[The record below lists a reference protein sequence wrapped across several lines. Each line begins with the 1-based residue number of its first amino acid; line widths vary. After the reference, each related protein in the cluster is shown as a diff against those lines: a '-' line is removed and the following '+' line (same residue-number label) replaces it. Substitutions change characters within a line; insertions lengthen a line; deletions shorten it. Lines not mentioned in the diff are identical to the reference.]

1 MMKSNGDALMTLDSE
16 QLRRAM
22 RAWTTGVAVITA
34 QRGDIRQGM
43 TINSFTSLS
52 LDPPLIM
59 VALQG
64 QTRTHALV
72 KETGEFSVTILAE
85 DQRDLSIRFA
95 RHEVEDRFTGIE
107 TEALSLRAP
116 LIKGGLAWFDCRVRQ
131 SHEVGENTLFVA
143 EVEAVRVFSAD
154 KPLAYH
160 NREYWKLSN
169 GEGKDG
175 IKSPDR

>member
-1 MMKSNGDALMTLDSE
+1 MTLESE

-22 RAWTTGVAVITA
+22 RAWTTGVAIITA
-34 QRGDIRQGM
+34 RHEDIQQGM

-64 QTRTHALV
+64 QTRTHDLV

-85 DQRDLSIRFA
+85 DQRDLSVRFA
-95 RHEVEDRFTGIE
+95 RHEVEDRFAGIE

-116 LIKGGLAWFDCRVRQ
+116 LIEGGLAWFDCRVRQ
-131 SHEVGENTLFVA
+131 SHEVGQNTLFIA
-143 EVEAVRVFSAD
+143 EVQAVRVFSTEG
-154 KPLAYH
+154 PLVYH
-160 NREYWKLSN
+160 NREYWKLSKR
-169 GEGKDG
+169 EDKDG
-175 IKSPDR
+175 VGSSDR